1 MSKAQEA
8 KLCESHIAASA
19 RVARDKTSHWTSPA
33 KNAKNR
39 PAFLCIYILGV
50 FRNAEVP
57 EPPGNVQN
65 CLNY

>member
-33 KNAKNR
+33 KYAKNR
-39 PAFLCIYILGV
+39 PAFLCIILYIYV
-50 FRNAEVP
+50 
-57 EPPGNVQN
+57 
-65 CLNY
+65 YSIIH